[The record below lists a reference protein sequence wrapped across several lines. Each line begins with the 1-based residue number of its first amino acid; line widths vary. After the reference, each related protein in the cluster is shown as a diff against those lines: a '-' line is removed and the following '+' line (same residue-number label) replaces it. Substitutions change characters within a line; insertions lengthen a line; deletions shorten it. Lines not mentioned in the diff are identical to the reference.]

1 MIGDAFPPAASR
13 QRAGRTALIWGLWLA
28 LVAVPA
34 WPHPWHTSFAEIDW
48 AADGATLE
56 VALRV
61 LPEDL
66 ETALTWR
73 SGEAVVLVD
82 TPEVRTLVLAYLAEH
97 FFLRSESG
105 QTLHPDEL
113 VGMDLAYDASWL
125 YFTLPAPP
133 EQRLYLHDSL
143 LMDVD
148 SSQTNRAQPLWAA
161 PADTLLFTPAQP
173 ELLLWQGH

>member
-1 MIGDAFPPAASR
+1 MPASDHKPMKRHLFFPFLPVLLMGLLHLPAA
-13 QRAGRTALIWGLWLA
+13 LA
-28 LVAVPA
+28 
-34 WPHPWHTSFAEIDW
+34 HPWHTSFAEIDW
-48 AADGATLE
+48 AEDGATLE

-82 TPEVRTLVLAYLAEH
+82 TPALRALVLAYLAEH

-105 QTLHPDEL
+105 QTFRPDQL
-113 VGMDLAYDASWL
+113 LGMDLAYDASWL
-125 YFTLPAPP
+125 YFTLPAPS

-148 SSQTNRAQPLWAA
+148 SNQTNRVQPLWAA
-161 PADTLLFTPAQP
+161 PDATLLLTPARP
-173 ELLLWQGH
+173 ERLLWQGR